1 MTLPPSVFLIEVC
14 PRDGLQNEREIVP
27 AGKKVA
33 FVEALA
39 EAGLHEIEVTSFV
52 SPKWVPQLAD
62 AAEVFGKL
70 KRREGVVYS
79 ALVPNVKGMERA
91 IASGVRKVAVFT
103 AATETFCKKNINM
116 TFAES
121 LQAFLPVVAEAKKNG
136 IAVRGYL
143 STAFGCPYEGN
154 VPPTQAAIAARRLAD
169 LGCDE
174 LSIGDT
180 IGVAAPPGVEALLGL
195 LKFPKDRTALHFH
208 DTHGTAVA
216 NAFTAAQMGFSR
228 FDSSAGGFGGCP
240 YAPGAAG
247 NVATE
252 DLVYAFEKA
261 GVKTGVDFPKLASA
275 SRAIGEALHKRPPS
289 KALAALGPMLPNT
302 ETNLK

>member
-1 MTLPPSVFLIEVC
+1 MNLDMTLPPAITLIEVG

-27 AGKKVA
+27 VGAKIA

-39 EAGLHEIEVTSFV
+39 DAGLSEIEVSSFV

-62 AAEVFGKL
+62 AADVFAKL

-79 ALVPNVKGMERA
+79 ALVPNMKGMERA
-91 IASGVRKVAVFT
+91 LACGVRKIAVFT

-116 TFAES
+116 SFAES
-121 LQAFLPVVAEAKKNG
+121 LQAFLPVVTEAKKNG

-143 STAFGCPYEGN
+143 STAFGCPYEGD
-154 VPPTQAAIAARRLAD
+154 VSPTQAALAARRLAD

-174 LSIGDT
+174 ISIGDT
-180 IGVAAPPGVEALLGL
+180 IGVAAPPGVEVLLGL
-195 LKFPKDRTALHFH
+195 LKFPKDPTALHFH

-216 NAFTAAQMGFSR
+216 NAFTAAQMGYSR

-261 GVKTGVDFPKLASA
+261 GVRTSVDLAKLAVA
-275 SRAIGEALHKRPPS
+275 SRVIGEALHKKPPS
-289 KALAALGPMLPNT
+289 KAFAAFGVT
-302 ETNLK
+302 C

>member
-1 MTLPPSVFLIEVC
+1 MKLPPAITIIEVG

-27 AGKKVA
+27 VAAKIA

-39 EAGLHEIEVTSFV
+39 DAGLREIEVSSFV

-62 AAEVFGKL
+62 AAAVFAKL

-79 ALVPNVKGMERA
+79 ALVPNAKGMERA
-91 IASGVRKVAVFT
+91 MACGVTKIAVFT
-103 AATETFCKKNINM
+103 AATETFCRKNINM

-121 LQAFLPVVAEAKKNG
+121 LQAFLPVVTEAKKNG

-143 STAFGCPYEGN
+143 STAFGCPYEGD
-154 VPPTQAAIAARRLAD
+154 VSPTQAAIAARRLAD

-195 LKFPKDRTALHFH
+195 LKFPKERTALHFH

-252 DLVYAFEKA
+252 DLVYAFEKS
-261 GVKTGVDFPKLASA
+261 GVRTGVDLGKLAAA
-275 SRAIGEALHKRPPS
+275 SRAIGEALHKKPPA
-289 KALAALGPMLPNT
+289 KALAAT
-302 ETNLK
+302 C